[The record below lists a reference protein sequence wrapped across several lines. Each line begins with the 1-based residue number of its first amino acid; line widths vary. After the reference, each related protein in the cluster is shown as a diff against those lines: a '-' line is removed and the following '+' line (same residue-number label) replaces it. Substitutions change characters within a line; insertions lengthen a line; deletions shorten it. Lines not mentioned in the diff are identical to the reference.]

1 MIAAAGRAG
10 YGHRPMGY
18 EEELAKVHAVAY
30 EQAVRS
36 IDQQAEQWEHLRSR
50 AGLLVSTAAVS
61 GAFLGGLTFNSAQR
75 GSLTWWGLAALI
87 VAALGFLV
95 VTLTTVSIWWPTKGV
110 VFMLNPGVIVQQWA
124 DESPPTFERL
134 EERCS
139 ELHRDLA
146 LYMGGHQ
153 VSNTHAIERH
163 LRWFAW
169 ALIAFLVELIALG
182 VAVWDVSA

>member
-1 MIAAAGRAG
+1 
-10 YGHRPMGY
+10 MGY

-75 GSLTWWGLAALI
+75 GSLTWWGLVALI

-95 VTLTTVSIWWPTKGV
+95 VTLTTASIWWPTKGV
-110 VFMLNPGVIVQQWA
+110 VFTLNPGVIVQQWA
-124 DESPPTFERL
+124 DESPPT
-134 EERCS
+134 CS

-146 LYMGGHQ
+146 LYMGAHQ
-153 VSNTHAIERH
+153 VRNKCTIERH

-182 VAVWDVSA
+182 IAVWDVSA

>member
-1 MIAAAGRAG
+1 MVAAAGHPG
-10 YGHRPMGY
+10 YGHRAMGDD
-18 EEELAKVHAVAY
+18 EERAKVHAVAY

-36 IDQQAEQWEHLRSR
+36 IDQQAEQREHLRGR

-75 GSLTWWGLAALI
+75 DSLTGWGLAALI

-95 VTLTTVSIWWPTKGV
+95 VTLATVFIWWPTKGV
-110 VFMLNPGVIVQQWA
+110 FTLDPGVIVQQWA
-124 DESPPTFERL
+124 DESPATR
-134 EERCS
+134 S

-146 LYMGGHQ
+146 LYMGGHR
-153 VSNTHAIERH
+153 VTNTHTIERH
-163 LRWFAW
+163 LRWFACS
-169 ALIAFLVELIALG
+169 LIAFLVELIALG